1 MPHENMVYVV
11 GQFRVG
17 RRRKS
22 EMEKGEGETY
32 IYRSVPNG
40 YTNYT
45 CHSTLLHIKIVKK
58 YKKLSKLSQLLHL
71 P

>member
-32 IYRSVPNG
+32 I
-40 YTNYT
+40 
-45 CHSTLLHIKIVKK
+45 
-58 YKKLSKLSQLLHL
+58 
-71 P
+71 